1 MTTREKVFIAII
13 FALAALSL
21 ALYHDVNA
29 PYYEKSGQ
37 AATDA
42 YSRCIQS
49 GGDQQGCINWVYGP

>member
-1 MTTREKVFIAII
+1 MTTKEKVFLVII
-13 FALAALSL
+13 FALVALL
-21 ALYHDVNA
+21 IAYYHDAHA